1 MSIEK
6 LYVRLKNYD
15 IMKKLLIPF
24 LFVLCCSFSLQT
36 DSMLDECQQ
45 SKVWICSNS
54 ACYHKTSSCMEIKS
68 CSKTQTTLAIAQK
81 QGKKACPI
89 CYPQKNTQKSSSS
102 QATKAQKSTTTNSGS
117 TTNQATKTKK
127 STTTTSNTTNQATK
141 TKKTK

>member
-6 LYVRLKNYD
+6 LHVYVRLKNYK
-15 IMKKLLIPF
+15 IMKKLIIPF
-24 LFVLCCSFSLQT
+24 LFVFLCSFSLHT
-36 DSMLDECQQ
+36 DCMLDECQQ

-89 CYPQKNTQKSSSS
+89 CYPQKNTKKSSSS
-102 QATKAQKSTTTNSGS
+102 QATKAKKSTTTNNS
-117 TTNQATKTKK
+117 TTNQATKTK
-127 STTTTSNTTNQATK
+127 TTTNSSTKSQATK

>member
-1 MSIEK
+1 M
-6 LYVRLKNYD
+6 Y

-36 DSMLDECQQ
+36 DSMLNECQQ
-45 SKVWICSNS
+45 TKVWICSNS
-54 ACYHKTSSCMEIKS
+54 SNYHKSSSCMEIRN
-68 CSKTQTTLAIAQK
+68 CNKTLTTLAVAQK

-102 QATKAQKSTTTNSGS
+102 QAIKAKKSTTTNQATKAKTSTTTNSSTTNQATKTKKTTTTNGS

-127 STTTTSNTTNQATK
+127 TN
-141 TKKTK
+141 